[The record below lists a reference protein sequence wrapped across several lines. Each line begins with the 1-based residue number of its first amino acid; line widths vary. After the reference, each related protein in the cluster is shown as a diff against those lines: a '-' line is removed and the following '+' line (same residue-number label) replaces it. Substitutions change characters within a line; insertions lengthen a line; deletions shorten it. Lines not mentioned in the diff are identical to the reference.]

1 MSRRR
6 RSCIWSMA
14 QRLPPNFHV
23 GEIGD
28 VVGVIGRVVAEQVAL
43 EPPSPGRRP
52 TKSWWTSSCAL
63 RSRRDRKP
71 YFALPAFLIG

>member
-28 VVGVIGRVVAEQVAL
+28 VVGVIGRVVAEGGAGAGGTGA
-43 EPPSPGRRP
+43 S
-52 TKSWWTSSCAL
+52 KSWAPPNEEL
-63 RSRRDRKP
+63 VD
-71 YFALPAFLIG
+71 